1 MPDTDDNDPTRDLGF
16 ERVVPVGAADLWR
29 GWTEPA
35 LLTRWFTPAPWVT
48 LEAEIDPRPGG
59 IFRTVMAGPDGER
72 SEGAGCVLVAEPGR
86 RLVWTSA
93 LGPGFRPVP
102 ASDEGFAFTATIEF
116 TEVAG
121 ATRYRATVRH
131 ASAEDAA
138 THAEMGFEAG
148 WGAALDQLVAL
159 LSE

>member
-1 MPDTDDNDPTRDLGF
+1 MLGPLDPVLDLSFDRD
-16 ERVVPVGAADLWR
+16 VPVSADELWR

-48 LEAEIDPRPGG
+48 LEAEIDARPGG

-72 SEGAGCVLVAEPGR
+72 SEGSGCVLAAEPGR

-102 ASDEGFAFTATIEF
+102 PMDGGFTFTAEISFEPQG
-116 TEVAG
+116 AG
-121 ATRYRATVRH
+121 TLYRAVVRH
-131 ASAEDAA
+131 ANEVDAR
-138 THAEMGFEAG
+138 THAEMGFEGG
-148 WGAALDQLVAL
+148 WGAALDQLVEL
-159 LSE
+159 LSS